1 MVGVVVVAI
10 LVQGGRAGQQA
21 ALKTDIAALGLAALG
36 LAALGSGWMAQ
47 CLMSQRLIGLGIRRQ
62 ERRNRPG
69 SQFQKPRP
77 SLVHS
82 EW

>member
-21 ALKTDIAALGLAALG
+21 ALKTDIAALGVAALG
-36 LAALGSGWMAQ
+36 LAALGLGWVAK
-47 CLMSQRLIGLGIRRQ
+47 
-62 ERRNRPG
+62 

>member
-1 MVGVVVVAI
+1 MVAI

-21 ALKTDIAALGLAALG
+21 ALKTDIAALGVAALG
-36 LAALGSGWMAQ
+36 LAALGLGWVAK
-47 CLMSQRLIGLGIRRQ
+47 
-62 ERRNRPG
+62 